1 MGVSN
6 LAFTSIKT
14 KAVDNVQRWENKAS
28 DIPQSVEKQ
37 MTQKTIILTFCFIQP
52 WTRNQSECTNVS
64 NGKEYLQLEEI

>member
-28 DIPQSVEKQ
+28 DIPQSVEK
-37 MTQKTIILTFCFIQP
+37 
-52 WTRNQSECTNVS
+52 
-64 NGKEYLQLEEI
+64 